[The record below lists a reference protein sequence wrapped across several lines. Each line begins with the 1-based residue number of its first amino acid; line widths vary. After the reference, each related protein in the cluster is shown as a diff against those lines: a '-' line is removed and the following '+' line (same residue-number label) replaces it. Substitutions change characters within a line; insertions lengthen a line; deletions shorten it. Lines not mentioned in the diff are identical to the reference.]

1 MKIFDMFKK
10 TEDSQAV
17 AQAKAYYAQLTSPE
31 YQKYFR
37 IEYAGDGMSLAEE
50 VICQYWKPRYLM
62 DNNTKCAYEFLN
74 VNEKFG
80 TITTDDIDWDS
91 QKGLPEEAIQRTR
104 DLNAHYPTRVRNF
117 KNGVAQVSW
126 QLNPDGMYFMDE
138 DGFGVTDD
146 DEVEIYGF
154 IDCQGKILVKFQHI
168 NEDWKR
174 LEIMKKKAK
183 TKVGKYHYHRT
194 SGK

>member
-37 IEYAGDGMSLAEE
+37 IEDAGDRMSLAEE

-91 QKGLPEEAIQRTR
+91 LKGLPEEAIQRAR
-104 DLNAHYPTRVRNF
+104 DLNVHYPTRVRNF
-117 KNGVAQVSW
+117 ENGVAQVSW

-138 DGFGVTDD
+138 DGFGMTDD

-154 IDCQGKILVKFQHI
+154 IDRQGKILVKFQHI

-174 LEIMKKKAK
+174 LEIMKKEAE
-183 TKVGKYHYHRT
+183 TKVGK
-194 SGK
+194 

>member
-1 MKIFDMFKK
+1 MFKK
-10 TEDSQAV
+10 NEDSQTV

-31 YQKYFR
+31 YQKCFR
-37 IEYAGDGMSLAEE
+37 IEDAGDGMSLAEE

-62 DNNTKCAYEFLN
+62 VNNTKRAYEFLN

-91 QKGLPEEAIQRTR
+91 LKGLPEEAIQRVR
-104 DLNAHYPTRVRNF
+104 DLNAHYPTHVRNF
-117 KNGVAQVSW
+117 ENGVAQVSW

-138 DGFGVTDD
+138 DGFGMTDG

-154 IDCQGKILVKFQHI
+154 IDRQDKILVKFQHI

-174 LEIMKKKAK
+174 LEIMKKETE
-183 TKVGKYHYHRT
+183 TKVGK
-194 SGK
+194 